1 MQPQRPPAVV
11 VIAILSMI
19 GGVIGMVCHTYGSLS
34 PWVDSAL
41 TKAWEDPPEDDESPN
56 NADDEPA
63 VSIGET
69 WSKKA
74 EWGLSVY
81 DLLLSTLMMVVG
93 LGLLAMREWAR
104 KLALICAALIIVSS
118 VAGVAVTTYGWSH
131 PADSAE
137 IDDDE
142 PTGLEHFTQVTTV
155 FGYIMDLSERI
166 LWLAYAVAVL
176 VILLR
181 PSTIAAFAA
190 FSRRTRRPRFNYED

>member
-1 MQPQRPPAVV
+1 MQPQRPPAVL

-34 PWVDSAL
+34 PWVESAL
-41 TKAWEDPPEDDESPN
+41 SKAWEDSPDDDESPN

-118 VAGVAVTTYGWSH
+118 VAGIAVTTYGWSQ
-131 PADSAE
+131 PADSAD

-142 PTGLEHFTQVTTV
+142 PAGLDDFTRVTKIL
-155 FGYIMDLSERI
+155 GYIMDVSERI

-190 FSRRTRRPRFNYED
+190 FSQRTRQPRFNYED